1 MADQSDVE
9 QALATLIVGVVY
21 PDGAEAGS
29 AVGATC
35 RVYRGWPN
43 AAALDADLA
52 AGRVNVTVF
61 PDTAGGSNSTRWP
74 DEYTDLAA
82 VTPALSVLVEG
93 NAATIFGTADT
104 GQLVGLMV
112 DTQAVVH
119 RTAVGDTPEL
129 VAAILAEAIRNPSDG
144 RGRPVQVSGATL
156 SVPGAGFM
164 LGRVVAD
171 QPSLHETR
179 RQLQPVRISAW
190 CPTAALRDSLCA
202 LLDTALSGKSF
213 IDLPDG
219 SAGRLR
225 YVSTTVFDQ
234 SVNARLYRRD
244 LVYSVDYA
252 TTIAESLPSM
262 LFGTVTVAA
271 DGGPVVASRTS

>member
-9 QALATLIVGVVY
+9 QALATLIVGALY
-21 PDGAEAGS
+21 PDGADAGS
-29 AVGATC
+29 VVGATC

-52 AGRVNVTVF
+52 TGRVNVTVF
-61 PDTAGGSNSTRWP
+61 PDAAGGSNSTRWM

-82 VTPALSVLVEG
+82 VTPGLAVLVQD
-93 NAATIFGTADT
+93 NAATIFGDAAT

-119 RTAVGDTPEL
+119 RTAAGDTPEL

-144 RGRPVQVSGATL
+144 RGRPAQVSGATIT
-156 SVPGAGFM
+156 VPGAGFL

-171 QPSLHETR
+171 QPALREAR
-179 RQLQPVRISAW
+179 RQTQPFRLSAW
-190 CPTAALRDSLCA
+190 CPSAAIRDILCSVV
-202 LLDTALSGKSF
+202 DTALAAQRF

-225 YVSTTVFDQ
+225 YVGTTVFDQ

-244 LVYSVDYA
+244 LVYGVDYA

-262 LFGTVTVAA
+262 LFGTVTLAA
-271 DGGPVVASRTS
+271 NGGPVVASRMS